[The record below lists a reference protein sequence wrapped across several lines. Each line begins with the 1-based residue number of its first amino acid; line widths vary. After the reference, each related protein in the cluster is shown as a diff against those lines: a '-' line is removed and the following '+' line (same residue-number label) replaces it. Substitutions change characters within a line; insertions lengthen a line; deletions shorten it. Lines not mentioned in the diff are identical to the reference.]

1 MKNLMRIRMASVA
14 IHIHA
19 DLSLNEE
26 KKTRRNGKS
35 NDGECYSVFLPPCVV
50 LSRVHHFHAK
60 QMSSTITTEFTPHLP
75 PSHSVAELSCFFSS
89 QNRKRRNRCQ
99 VQAERATAQPTLEG
113 RPGGVCLDGMR
124 LLFAAR
130 LSRDRLH
137 GWNSTQIRRRDWV
150 CSSKDPSVTQMRS
163 FYHIYFMMSGFM
175 ES

>member
-1 MKNLMRIRMASVA
+1 MQIYHWMRKKKLAGMGKVMMVNA
-14 IHIHA
+14 IQ
-19 DLSLNEE
+19 
-26 KKTRRNGKS
+26 
-35 NDGECYSVFLPPCVV
+35 YSYPPCVV

-75 PSHSVAELSCFFSS
+75 PSHSVAELSCFSSS

-124 LLFAAR
+124 LLSAAR

-163 FYHIYFMMSGFM
+163 FYHIYFMMSSFI